1 MSSNADKGI
10 YRGEFEG
17 REGYFLPS
25 LGRCDLPMTL
35 ESGQA
40 FRWKSIDGA
49 FDGVISGRQVRLRQA
64 GESSVFIEGSDE
76 LEARFVSHYLAL
88 DMDQPRIERELS
100 ALGGH
105 MQKAVASSTGLR
117 TLRQEPWETLIAFI
131 ISANN
136 GVPNITR
143 VIDSLSSKYGDRVE
157 GPFGEFSRFPRP
169 DQLADAG
176 HDGVWSCKAGF
187 RTRGICE
194 AARGVLDGTIDLD
207 AIAANPYPEAKKML
221 LPLHGVGEK
230 VADCILLFSM
240 GKLEAFPVDVWIE
253 RIVRLLYFEGAR
265 HNHRY
270 IRSWAAE
277 TFGQNAGLANQFL
290 FNYGRK
296 FAARQLRQDEKAARE
311 AER

>member
-1 MSSNADKGI
+1 MSNSAVRGI
-10 YRGEFEG
+10 HRGELDG
-17 REGYFLPS
+17 KEGYFLQS
-25 LGRCDLPMTL
+25 LGRCDLAMTL

-40 FRWKSIDGA
+40 FRWRRRDGA
-49 FDGVISGRQVRLRQA
+49 FEGVISGRQVRLRQA
-64 GESSVFIEGSDE
+64 GETAVFVEGSDDS
-76 LEARFVSHYLAL
+76 EARFVSHYLAL
-88 DMDQPRIERELS
+88 DMDQPSIERELS
-100 ALGGH
+100 AIDGI
-105 MQKAVASSTGLR
+105 MQKAVASSSGLR

-143 VIDSLSSKYGDRVE
+143 VIESLSSRYGDLIE
-157 GPFGEFSRFPRP
+157 GPFGTYSAFPRP
-169 DQLADAG
+169 EQLAGAG
-176 HDGVWSCKAGF
+176 HDGIWSCKAGF

-207 AIAANPYPEAKKML
+207 AIAACSYPEAKKML

-265 HNHRY
+265 ISHRY

-277 TFGQNAGLANQFL
+277 TYGRNAGPANQFL

-296 FAARQLRQDEKAARE
+296 FAARQLRRDEKAARE
-311 AER
+311 R